1 MTRDP
6 EAWAAL
12 GRAVR
17 ADRLRQ
23 GFKTRKAL
31 AQRIKEQGGGA
42 SDRSIGSI
50 ERGIVPRTGELPPTA
65 EVVITALGW
74 RLGWAHRILNG
85 EDPADV
91 LPHRPARQAAEAAEA
106 VAKADALSRE
116 SVLEFLPR
124 IYQFSRD
131 CVALGAPPRARDT
144 FDQALQAL
152 IDSLPSGS
160 ERRRYALAA
169 YRPHAVGEGVADD
182 DAARIMDA
190 ADDES

>member
-1 MTRDP
+1 MTGDP

-12 GRAVR
+12 GRAIK

-31 AQRIKEQGGGA
+31 VQRIEDQGGSA

-50 ERGIVPRTGELPPTA
+50 ERGVVPRTGELPPTTEA
-65 EVVITALGW
+65 VITALGW
-74 RLGWAHRILNG
+74 RVGWAHRILNG

-91 LPHRPARQAAEAAEA
+91 LPHRADHRAAAA

-116 SVLEFLPR
+116 GVLEFLPR
-124 IYQFSRD
+124 VYEFSRD
-131 CVALGAPPRARDT
+131 CVALGADRAARDA

-152 IDSLPSGS
+152 VDSLPSES
-160 ERRRYALAA
+160 ERRHYALAA
-169 YRPHAVGEGVADD
+169 YRPHAEGEGVAAD